1 MSLTEQQKAY
11 HLRKMRTCGARLD
24 VNKDG
29 VVSREDFELMSER
42 LSKYSNLTDER
53 SKSVTE
59 GFMKIADLIH
69 LKKGVK
75 FSVEEF
81 VSKLSETL
89 LSKSLEDRRAM
100 IRYDH
105 APLFEVLDTNSD
117 GHISVEEFKVYL
129 KVMAPDVSE
138 EEAEHAFKTIDTD
151 KNGEISSEE
160 FFASAEEFF
169 YGVEET
175 EVSRVFWGKLV
186 D

>member
-1 MSLTEQQKAY
+1 
-11 HLRKMRTCGARLD
+11 MRTCATRLD

-42 LSKYSNLTDER
+42 LSKYSNLTDEQ
-53 SKSVTE
+53 SKSVLA
-59 GFMKIADLIH
+59 GLMKIADIIH
-69 LKKGVK
+69 LEKGVK
-75 FSVEEF
+75 LPVEDF

-89 LSKSLEDRRAM
+89 LSKSVEERKAM

-105 APLFEVLDTNSD
+105 APLFDVLDTNND
-117 GHISVEEFKVYL
+117 GHISVEEFKIYL
-129 KVMAPDVSE
+129 KVMAPDVTE
-138 EEAEHAFKTIDTD
+138 KEAEHAFETIDTD

-160 FFASAEEFF
+160 FYASAEEFF
-169 YGVEET
+169 YGMEET